1 MCPSS
6 PGVVSSAE
14 DPETLEIAVRD
25 AISLYLSEAG
35 VGSPGRAGRV
45 EVRTVAV

>member
-14 DPETLEIAVRD
+14 DPETLEIAVRE
-25 AISLYLSEAG
+25 AIALYLSE
-35 VGSPGRAGRV
+35 VGSLGRPARV